1 MPDKPEDAVYVNV
14 QVQLSTTDKNT
25 TNENN
30 KTDNNS
36 TGNAITGEEHENRVN
51 NILLVLADKDNKFIA
66 CGEQVSLTNLNKAK
80 GTVSTVQKIDKAA
93 LAAYYKADGI
103 LDEGK
108 DRIHLYVFC
117 NPTNELQ
124 NLFKEHFML
133 KEWIHK
139 TENITEDANGNVIRG
154 ESVWGGKE
162 DRKSVV

>member
-66 CGEQVSLTNLNKAK
+66 CGEQVSLTNL
-80 GTVSTVQKIDKAA
+80 
-93 LAAYYKADGI
+93 
-103 LDEGK
+103 
-108 DRIHLYVFC
+108 H
-117 NPTNELQ
+117 
-124 NLFKEHFML
+124 
-133 KEWIHK
+133 
-139 TENITEDANGNVIRG
+139 
-154 ESVWGGKE
+154 
-162 DRKSVV
+162 

>member
-80 GTVSTVQKIDKAA
+80 RHRQYRPENRQS
-93 LAAYYKADGI
+93 
-103 LDEGK
+103 
-108 DRIHLYVFC
+108 RIGCL
-117 NPTNELQ
+117 LQ
-124 NLFKEHFML
+124 GRRD
-133 KEWIHK
+133 
-139 TENITEDANGNVIRG
+139 TR
-154 ESVWGGKE
+154 
-162 DRKSVV
+162 

>member
-93 LAAYYKADGI
+93 LAAYYKADG
-103 LDEGK
+103 
-108 DRIHLYVFC
+108 YSM
-117 NPTNELQ
+117 
-124 NLFKEHFML
+124 KE
-133 KEWIHK
+133 K
-139 TENITEDANGNVIRG
+139 TESTSTSSATLQTNCKT
-154 ESVWGGKE
+154 SL
-162 DRKSVV
+162 KSTSC